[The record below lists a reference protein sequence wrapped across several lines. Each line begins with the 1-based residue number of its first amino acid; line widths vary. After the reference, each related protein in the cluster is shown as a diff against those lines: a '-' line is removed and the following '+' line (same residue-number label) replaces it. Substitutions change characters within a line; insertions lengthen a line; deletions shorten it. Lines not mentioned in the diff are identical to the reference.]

1 VYFCI
6 MNKGLFILVI
16 ILLPAILFAQNK
28 ADTVPNHENRNGPEL
43 KKHDDLAGHAFV
55 FMFNASAVFYT
66 STDPRINNF
75 LNKYGYTAQQKIPVG
90 LRIEMAGIPFGGKMI
105 YSLNA
110 GTIVSKQDISTADV
124 LLGIYR
130 RFFETKKLWILA
142 GVALGEHFDRIV
154 LTGNMPPSLD
164 SLAKKYNTTLSL
176 RRNGFITEPAIKIF
190 WYPLISKK
198 FQLGLYTGIY
208 YDLDFNSRWRV
219 GYDPHN
225 DNSFKNL
232 RRPTNVSTEEE
243 FGWVFSSGI
252 SICF

>member
-1 VYFCI
+1 
-6 MNKGLFILVI
+6 MNKGLFILI
-16 ILLPAILFAQNK
+16 IVFLPVILFSQNK
-28 ADTVPNHENRNGPEL
+28 VDTVSNHETRNGL
-43 KKHDDLAGHAFV
+43 QLNKHDDLTDHAFV
-55 FMFNASAVFYT
+55 LMFNAGTTFYT
-66 STDPRINNF
+66 TKDAKINNF
-75 LNKYGYTAQQKIPVG
+75 LNKYGYTAPQNIPMG
-90 LRIEMAGIPFGGKMI
+90 LRIEMAGMPFGGKMI

-110 GTIVSKQDISTADV
+110 GTIISKQDISTADL
-124 LLGIYR
+124 LLGVYR

-142 GVALGEHFDRIV
+142 GLALGEHFDRIV
-154 LTGNMPPSLD
+154 LTGNMPPLLD

-176 RRNGFITEPAIKIF
+176 RRNGFITEPAIKVF
-190 WYPLISKK
+190 WYPLITKK

-232 RRPTNVSTEEE
+232 RKPTDVSTEEE

>member
-1 VYFCI
+1 
-6 MNKGLFILVI
+6 MNKGFFILVI
-16 ILLPAILFAQNK
+16 ILLPTILFSQNK
-28 ADTVPNHENRNGPEL
+28 VDTVSNYETRNGIQL
-43 KKHDDLAGHAFV
+43 DKHDDLAGHAFV
-55 FMFNASAVFYT
+55 FMFNASTTFYT
-66 STDPRINNF
+66 TKDPRINNF
-75 LNKYGYTAQQKIPVG
+75 LSKYGYTAPQNIPIG
-90 LRIEMAGIPFGGKMI
+90 LRIEMAGMPFGGKMI

-110 GTIVSKQDISTADV
+110 GTVISKQDISTADL
-124 LLGIYR
+124 LLGVYR
-130 RFFETKKLWILA
+130 RFFETKKVWILA
-142 GVALGEHFDRIV
+142 GIALGEHFDRIV

-190 WYPLISKK
+190 WYPLITKK
-198 FQLGLYTGIY
+198 FQLGIYTGIY

-232 RRPTNVSTEEE
+232 RRPTDVSTEEE